1 MVHML
6 IMTSKQHCHMQG
18 MSHVCL
24 SPYNMLCSFTLY
36 VVYVMSDE
44 GHVTDI
50 IVGC

>member
-1 MVHML
+1 
-6 IMTSKQHCHMQG
+6 MQG

-24 SPYNMLCSFTLY
+24 SPYNMLMLCSFTLY